1 MGTRAV
7 LDAVKRKIPSPR
19 RESNLRT
26 PIVQP
31 VARRYTDRAIVD
43 LFDKDDDKKFTASFA
58 YIYFTCLQRVLR
70 TANLKDIEHNTLRT
84 VHNRRVRL

>member
-1 MGTRAV
+1 
-7 LDAVKRKIPSPR
+7 
-19 RESNLRT
+19 
-26 PIVQP
+26 
-31 VARRYTDRAIVD
+31 VD